1 MRFVPPPH
9 LPAPHQHLGARH
21 IFRTKRLA
29 LYLIAAAMLLYM
41 MISSASM

>member
-9 LPAPHQHLGARH
+9 LPAPDQHLGPRP
-21 IFRTKRLA
+21 IFQTKRLA

-41 MISSASM
+41 MIGSASM